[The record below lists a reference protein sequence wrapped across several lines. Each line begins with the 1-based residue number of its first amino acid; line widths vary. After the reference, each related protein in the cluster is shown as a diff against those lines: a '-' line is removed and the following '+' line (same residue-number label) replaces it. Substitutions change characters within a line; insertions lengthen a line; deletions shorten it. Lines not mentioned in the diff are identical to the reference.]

1 MSRSNIFFSSFFYTK
16 QLYTIVLF
24 ISVGGKRL
32 KHSYI
37 IDTGRVALVFFL
49 CMSIICSSCF
59 SGVVGGIARGSDSI
73 PITVNVYGQG
83 RSHSKAVTLT
93 NTQYDALVRYF
104 DAVQERF
111 DAASNKE
118 EFRVVCNEVI
128 AELDTYGLLPEGMS
142 RLQAQ
147 RLISGSYLPSAN
159 RGYELAEQLWKE
171 NHRSSGDVS
180 QVRKNMLC
188 AVFAMASKLSEY
200 PEEPVILP
208 VGVLLFLGLAPAF
221 LASFFGQMELADNL
235 AELGLFLWMLNPFR
249 WFNYVWIDGYE
260 INIRSIGVLGLVHET
275 LSNRGL
281 LTGFTG
287 LMLSP
292 FNNRT
297 IFLGAAFGVFD
308 LG

>member
-1 MSRSNIFFSSFFYTK
+1 M
-16 QLYTIVLF
+16 VLF
-24 ISVGGKRL
+24 FLLGGKRL
-32 KHSYI
+32 KRRYRIKMS
-37 IDTGRVALVFFL
+37 RVSLVLFL
-49 CMSIICSSCF
+49 CMSIICSSWF
-59 SGVVGGIARGSDSI
+59 SGVVGSIANESDSI
-73 PITVNVYGQG
+73 PFTVTVCEQG
-83 RSHSKAVTLT
+83 RSHSKVVLLS
-93 NTQYDALVRYF
+93 NQQYDALVRYF

-111 DAASNKE
+111 DTASTKE
-118 EFRVVCNEVI
+118 EFRVVCNEVV
-128 AELDTYGLLPEGMS
+128 AELDTNGLLPEGMN

-147 RLISGSYLPSAN
+147 RLISGSYRPSTN
-159 RGYELAEQLWKE
+159 RGCELVEQLWWK
-171 NHRSSGDVS
+171 NHRSSRDAS

-188 AVFAMASKLSEY
+188 AVFAVASKLSNY

-221 LASFFGQMELADNL
+221 LASLVGQKELADNL

-260 INIRSIGVLGLVHET
+260 INVRSIGVLGLVHET

-281 LTGFTG
+281 FTGFTG

-308 LG
+308 LS